1 VQTDPLELTVNMTV
15 EGEEIIGSRPLP
27 NATTS
32 SNDLTSGNGEANGN
46 AEPLGDKKRVR
57 SGSQDVEM
65 TDSPVKRQK
74 GVAPVKAE

>member
-1 VQTDPLELTVNMTV
+1 VQIDPLEPPVNMTV
-15 EGEEIIGSRPLP
+15 EGEEIIGGGPLP
-27 NATTS
+27 NAATS

-57 SGSQDVEM
+57 TGSQDGM